1 MTGIQVIKILNQHSW
16 QVLRIRGSHSQLG
29 QDDLRTTVPVHGK
42 RDLGIGLLKQIEK
55 DTGVKLQ

>member
-16 QVLRIRGSHSQLG
+16 QVLRIRGSHYQLG
-29 QDDLRTTVPVHGK
+29 KDDLRTTVPVHGK